1 MNGEI
6 RINYILMSKIVS
18 PCIDRCF
25 TDGNKCPSCG
35 RTNDEVQEWFYAD
48 EKRKNEILE
57 ECAKRL
63 DPVAY
68 DYWEEMYEYKRQ
80 EQEGS

>member
-1 MNGEI
+1 MN
-6 RINYILMSKIVS
+6 KIVS
-18 PCIDRCF
+18 PCIDKCF
-25 TDGNKCPSCG
+25 TDGVKCPSCG

-48 EKRKNEILE
+48 EERKKEILK

-63 DPVAY
+63 DSIAH
-68 DYWEEMYEYKRQ
+68 DYWEEMYEYKKQ